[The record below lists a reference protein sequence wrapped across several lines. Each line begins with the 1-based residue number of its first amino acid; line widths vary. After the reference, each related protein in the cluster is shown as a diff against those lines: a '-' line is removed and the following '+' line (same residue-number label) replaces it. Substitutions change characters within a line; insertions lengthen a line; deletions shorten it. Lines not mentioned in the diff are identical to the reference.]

1 MILVHFHKASVVNIT
16 SEVAPFQFAYIR
28 TYVHTCIRTYI
39 HTYIHTYMHARTHTH
54 THTHT
59 EHACMHTDIRCIQY
73 IGMHECAHVCYIHIC
88 AWVDLRLDDRGTTK
102 QYVSI

>member
-16 SEVAPFQFAYIR
+16 SEVAPFQFAYIH
-28 TYVHTCIRTYI
+28 TYVRTYI
-39 HTYIHTYMHARTHTH
+39 HTYVHTYIHTYI
-54 THTHT
+54 
-59 EHACMHTDIRCIQY
+59 HACMHTDIRCIQY
-73 IGMHECAHVCYIHIC
+73 IGMHECAHVCCIHIC